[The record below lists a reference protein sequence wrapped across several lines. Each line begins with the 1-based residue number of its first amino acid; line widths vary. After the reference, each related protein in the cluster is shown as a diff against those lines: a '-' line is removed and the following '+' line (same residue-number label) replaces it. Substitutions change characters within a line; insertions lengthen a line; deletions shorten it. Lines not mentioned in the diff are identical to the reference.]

1 MALTQGPSQ
10 SESQLRSQSPVLT
23 IDGPSGAGKAAVS
36 AAVAR
41 RLGWNALDSGAVY
54 RSVALAALER
64 GVSADDEPGLV
75 ELTRNVHLVFRAG
88 GDGIAV
94 FLEDREVGDSLR
106 TEEVSVMSSR
116 VAAIPAVRAAL
127 LELQRAYRSR
137 PGLVADGR
145 DMGTIVFPDAE
156 LKVFLEASVEERA
169 KRRYKQL
176 KEKGESVIL
185 SRLFRDMQARDRRD
199 RERSVAPT
207 VPAPDAIVVD
217 STHLSLDQ
225 VIEHVVGLAR
235 KRFEGQAPED

>member
-1 MALTQGPSQ
+1 MALNIP
-10 SESQLRSQSPVLT
+10 PVLT
-23 IDGPSGAGKAAVS
+23 IDGPSGAGKGAVS

-64 GVSADDEPGLV
+64 GIAADDEHGL
-75 ELTRNVHLVFRAG
+75 EKLTRNVGLKFRAG
-88 GDGIAV
+88 NEGIGV
-94 FLEDREVGDSLR
+94 LLDDREVGDSLR
-106 TEEVSVMSSR
+106 SEAVSVMASR
-116 VAAIPAVRAAL
+116 VAAMPAVRAGL
-127 LELQRAYRSR
+127 LALQRAYRVM

-156 LKVFLEASVEERA
+156 LKLFLEASVEERA

-217 STHLSLDQ
+217 STNLSLDE
-225 VIEHVVGLAR
+225 VIERVVGLAR
-235 KRFEGQAPED
+235 NQFGEPAPEEQNQ

>member
-1 MALTQGPSQ
+1 MALTAV
-10 SESQLRSQSPVLT
+10 PVLT
-23 IDGPSGAGKAAVS
+23 IDGPSGAGKGAVS

-41 RLGWNALDSGAVY
+41 CLAWNALDSGAVY

-64 GVSADDEPGLV
+64 GVAADDEQALV
-75 ELTRNVHLVFRAG
+75 ELTCHVHLTFRAG
-88 GDGIAV
+88 DDGIIV
-94 FLEDREVGDSLR
+94 LLDGREVGDSLR
-106 TEEVSVMSSR
+106 TESVSLMASQ
-116 VAAIPAVRAAL
+116 VAANPRVRAAL
-127 LELQRAYRSR
+127 LALQRSYRAM

-169 KRRYKQL
+169 NRRYKQL

-207 VPAPDAIVVD
+207 VPAPDAVNVD

-225 VIEHVVGLAR
+225 VIERVVGLAR
-235 KRFEGQAPED
+235 ERFGAPVPKDENE

>member
-1 MALTQGPSQ
+1 MDLDQP
-10 SESQLRSQSPVLT
+10 PVLT
-23 IDGPSGAGKAAVS
+23 IDGPSGAGKGAVS

-64 GVSADDEPGLV
+64 DVSADDEAALV
-75 ELTRNVHLVFRAG
+75 ELTRNVDLTFRAG
-88 GDGIAV
+88 ADGIDV
-94 FLEDREVGDSLR
+94 LLTGREVGDALR
-106 TEEVSVMSSR
+106 TEAVSAMASK

-127 LELQRAYRSR
+127 LELQRAYRNR

-145 DMGTIVFPDAE
+145 DMGTIVFPEAE
-156 LKVFLEASVEERA
+156 LKLFLEASVEERA

-176 KEKGESVIL
+176 KEKGESVML

-207 VPAPDAIVVD
+207 VPAVDAVVVD
-217 STHLSLDQ
+217 STCL
-225 VIEHVVGLAR
+225 
-235 KRFEGQAPED
+235 

>member
-1 MALTQGPSQ
+1 MDLDQP
-10 SESQLRSQSPVLT
+10 PVLT
-23 IDGPSGAGKAAVS
+23 IDGPSGAGKGAVS

-64 GVSADDEPGLV
+64 DVSAGDEAGLV
-75 ELTRNVHLVFRAG
+75 ELTRNLELTFRAG
-88 GDGIAV
+88 SDGIDV
-94 FLEDREVGDSLR
+94 LLEGREVGDSLR
-106 TEEVSVMSSR
+106 TEAVSAMASK
-116 VAAIPAVRAAL
+116 VAAMPAVRAAL
-127 LELQRAYRSR
+127 LELQRAYRHA

-156 LKVFLEASVEERA
+156 LKLFLEASVEERA

-207 VPAPDAIVVD
+207 VPAGDAVVVD
-217 STHLSLDQ
+217 STRLSLDQ

-235 KRFEGQAPED
+235 QRFGDQVPKDENQ